1 MIGIVNY
8 GSGNIKAIANI
19 YERLNTPVMIL
30 DSADGIL
37 AADRLILPGV
47 GAFDDSMSRLN
58 DSGMREALDNK
69 VLGQKTP
76 VLGVCVGMQM
86 MACTSEEGRES
97 GLGWFNNSQV
107 VRFDATSILH
117 KPKLPH
123 MGWNNARPKYKHS
136 IFEGVNEEK
145 GFYFLHSFHFVC
157 EAEHQLTVT
166 QYGVEFVSAICNGKV
181 FGFQFHPEKSH
192 SNGVNI
198 FKNFAELS

>member
-19 YERLNTPVMIL
+19 YERLNIPVKIL

-37 AADRLILPGV
+37 ASDRLILPGV
-47 GAFDDSMSRLN
+47 GAFDDSMGRLN

-69 VLGQKTP
+69 VLGHKVP

-86 MACTSEEGRES
+86 MACASEEGREA

-107 VRFDATSILH
+107 VRFDAASIIH

-123 MGWNNARPKYKHS
+123 MGWNNARPKYQHS
-136 IFEGVNEEK
+136 IFDGVNEEK
-145 GFYFLHSFHFVC
+145 GFYFYIHFI
-157 EAEHQLTVT
+157 L
-166 QYGVEFVSAICNGKV
+166 FVRRSI
-181 FGFQFHPEKSH
+181 S
-192 SNGVNI
+192 
-198 FKNFAELS
+198 